1 LHLPVIFG
9 RNEKGNKLSMGNITE
24 TSVFE
29 NMAADR
35 EADMMDEDIRWGF
48 DYDETIYASSYLIGV
63 DEPNVPPIR
72 NITLLA
78 LLNECGYLTNNDGTP
93 FPQSEIDGINNLA
106 IVWYEESDEVH
117 VHQIYNHDTGE
128 VYWEDKTN
136 DEWTDNDDKLVGSIL
151 MYGNLES
158 VIGVN

>member
-1 LHLPVIFG
+1 
-9 RNEKGNKLSMGNITE
+9 MGNITE

-29 NMAADR
+29 NTKKYS
-35 EADMMDEDIRWGF
+35 ENHYWN
-48 DYDETIYASSYLIGV
+48 YDETIYASSYLIGV
-63 DEPNVPPIR
+63 DEVKTPPLR

-78 LLNECGYLTNNDGTP
+78 LLSECGCLTSNDGTP

-106 IVWYEESDEVH
+106 IVWYENDDEIH
-117 VHQIYNHDTGE
+117 IHQIYNHDTGE
-128 VYWEDKTN
+128 IYWDYESIGDW
-136 DEWTDNDDKLVGSIL
+136 DWTDNDDKLVGSIL

>member
-1 LHLPVIFG
+1 MIAEKNTTFG
-9 RNEKGNKLSMGNITE
+9 NGLN
-24 TSVFE
+24 
-29 NMAADR
+29 
-35 EADMMDEDIRWGF
+35 
-48 DYDETIYASSYLIGV
+48 ETIYTSGYLIGV
-63 DEPNVPPIR
+63 DEVNVPPLR

-78 LLNECGYLTNNDGTP
+78 LLNECGCLTNNDGTP

-128 VYWEDKTN
+128 VYWDDKTN

-151 MYGNLES
+151 MYGNLQET
-158 VIGVN
+158 IGMNYV

>member
-1 LHLPVIFG
+1 
-9 RNEKGNKLSMGNITE
+9 MGNITE

-29 NMAADR
+29 DMAADM
-35 EADMMDEDIRWGF
+35 EADMIDEHIRWGSGLN
-48 DYDETIYASSYLIGV
+48 ETIYTSGYLIGV
-63 DEPNVPPIR
+63 DEVNVPPIR

-78 LLNECGYLTNNDGTP
+78 LLNECGCLTNNDGTS

-128 VYWEDKTN
+128 VYWDDKTN
-136 DEWTDNDDKLVGSIL
+136 DEWTDSDDKLVGSIL
-151 MYGNLES
+151 MYGNLQET
-158 VIGVN
+158 IGMNYV

>member
-1 LHLPVIFG
+1 
-9 RNEKGNKLSMGNITE
+9 MGNITE

-29 NMAADR
+29 
-35 EADMMDEDIRWGF
+35 DMKKYSENHYWN
-48 DYDETIYASSYLIGV
+48 YDETIYASSYLIGV
-63 DEPNVPPIR
+63 DEVKTPPLR

-78 LLNECGYLTNNDGTP
+78 LLSECGCLTSNDGTP

-106 IVWYEESDEVH
+106 IVWYENDDEIH
-117 VHQIYNHDTGE
+117 IHQIYNHDTGE
-128 VYWEDKTN
+128 VYWDYESIGDW
-136 DEWTDNDDKLVGSIL
+136 DWTDNDDKLVGSIL

>member
-1 LHLPVIFG
+1 
-9 RNEKGNKLSMGNITE
+9 MGNITE

-29 NMAADR
+29 NSKKYS
-35 EADMMDEDIRWGF
+35 ENHYWNF
-48 DYDETIYASSYLIGV
+48 DETIYASSYLIGV

-106 IVWYEESDEVH
+106 IVWYE
-117 VHQIYNHDTGE
+117 
-128 VYWEDKTN
+128 N
-136 DEWTDNDDKLVGSIL
+136 DG
-151 MYGNLES
+151 
-158 VIGVN
+158 

>member
-1 LHLPVIFG
+1 
-9 RNEKGNKLSMGNITE
+9 MGNITE

-29 NMAADR
+29 
-35 EADMMDEDIRWGF
+35 DMKKYSENHYWN
-48 DYDETIYASSYLIGV
+48 YDETIYASSYLIGV
-63 DEPNVPPIR
+63 DEVKTPPLR

-78 LLNECGYLTNNDGTP
+78 LLSECGCLTSNDGTP

-106 IVWYEESDEVH
+106 IVWYENDGEIH
-117 VHQIYNHDTGE
+117 IHQIYNHDTGE
-128 VYWEDKTN
+128 IYWDYESIGDW
-136 DEWTDNDDKLVGSIL
+136 DWTDNDDKLVGSIL

>member
-1 LHLPVIFG
+1 MHLPVIFG

-63 DEPNVPPIR
+63 DEPNVPPVR
-72 NITLLA
+72 NIL
-78 LLNECGYLTNNDGTP
+78 Y
-93 FPQSEIDGINNLA
+93 
-106 IVWYEESDEVH
+106 
-117 VHQIYNHDTGE
+117 
-128 VYWEDKTN
+128 
-136 DEWTDNDDKLVGSIL
+136 
-151 MYGNLES
+151 
-158 VIGVN
+158 

>member
-1 LHLPVIFG
+1 
-9 RNEKGNKLSMGNITE
+9 MGNITE

-29 NMAADR
+29 
-35 EADMMDEDIRWGF
+35 DMIAEKNTTFGNGLN
-48 DYDETIYASSYLIGV
+48 ETIYTSGYLIGV
-63 DEPNVPPIR
+63 DEVNVPPLR

-78 LLNECGYLTNNDGTP
+78 LLNECGCLTNNDGTP

-128 VYWEDKTN
+128 VYWDDKTN

-151 MYGNLES
+151 MYGNLQET
-158 VIGVN
+158 IGMNYV

>member
-1 LHLPVIFG
+1 
-9 RNEKGNKLSMGNITE
+9 MGNITE

-29 NMAADR
+29 NMAADM
-35 EADMMDEDIRWGF
+35 EADMIDEHIRWGSGLN
-48 DYDETIYASSYLIGV
+48 ETIYTSGYLIGV
-63 DEPNVPPIR
+63 DEVNVPPIR

-78 LLNECGYLTNNDGTP
+78 LLNECGCLTNNDGTP

-128 VYWEDKTN
+128 VYWDDKTN

-151 MYGNLES
+151 MWGNLQET
-158 VIGVN
+158 IGMNYV

>member
-1 LHLPVIFG
+1 
-9 RNEKGNKLSMGNITE
+9 MGNITE

-63 DEPNVPPIR
+63 DEPNVPPVR

-78 LLNECGYLTNNDGTP
+78 LLNECGCLTSNDGTP

-106 IVWYEESDEVH
+106 IVWYYKDDEIH
-117 VHQIYNHDTGE
+117 IHQIYNHDTGE
-128 VYWEDKTN
+128 VYWDYESMGYMDLT
-136 DEWTDNDDKLVGSIL
+136 ENDDKLVGSIL
-151 MYGNLES
+151 MYGNLENR
-158 VIGVN
+158 IGELY